1 MQSRAPPSRE
11 HYSYSDFIVMNN
23 EVDSPFEGESD
34 EETVEENGRVLAFFD
49 QLIEQD
55 RDGSLS
61 SKWMDG

>member
-1 MQSRAPPSRE
+1 
-11 HYSYSDFIVMNN
+11 MNN